1 MKAHADCIGGAMNIL
16 VTAGNTQAP
25 IDRVRCITNIFTG
38 RTGTQIALAAHAR
51 GHHATLLTS
60 HPEVVSDL
68 NGAPPKDHWS
78 VFAYRTFHELRD
90 LMTEKVRHGGF
101 DALIH
106 SAAISDYLADGI
118 YAPAPNTHFDKQHGR
133 WETGE
138 GRPEMVDRAAA
149 KVKSDEPELWL
160 RMVRAPKLVDS
171 VRSDWGFRGVLVKFK
186 LQVGIVDDELLRIA
200 EASRWQSD
208 ADLMVANTLEGA
220 ATYAFLGPVGGGYE
234 RVSRRLLAERL
245 LTEVERCHKER
256 GNG

>member
-38 RTGTQIALAAHAR
+38 RTGTRIALAAQAR

-60 HPEVVSDL
+60 HPEVVSAL
-68 NGAPPKDHWS
+68 NRAPPANRWS

-90 LMTEKVRHGGF
+90 LMAEKLRHGGF

-118 YAPAPNTHFDKQHGR
+118 YSPAPNTHFHTQTHR
-133 WETGE
+133 WETG
-138 GRPEMVDRAAA
+138 GGWPEMVDRSAA

-160 RMVRAPKLVDS
+160 RLVRAPKLVDS
-171 VRSDWGFRGVLVKFK
+171 VRTDWGFRGVLVKFK
-186 LQVGIVDDELLRIA
+186 LQVGIADADLLRIA
-200 EASRWQSD
+200 EASRGQSN
-208 ADLMVANTLEGA
+208 ADLMVGNTLEGS
-220 ATYAFLGPVGGGYE
+220 ATYAFLGPVEGEYE

-256 GNG
+256 GDG